1 MNPSQFFNT
10 AVTAVPAIQGLT
22 NVTPKNQVIYGMKV
36 DETEMKIMIADIMHH
51 IGMQP
56 RPGVRVEAEN
66 ILQYVTQQEALQIAN
81 QKYMERHHAYMS
93 GGLMEKLRR
102 MIGGHPIPPGMQ
114 MQMQMPQP
122 LYPAQPMYQQQQ
134 YPQQQQIGYHQQP
147 MPQAPMQPQQQ
158 VPQGQGQEPNQM
170 EQMQSQINQL
180 TEAVT
185 ALLQNN
191 GGSQQRGE

>member
-1 MNPSQFFNT
+1 MNPSQFFNS
-10 AVTAVPAIQGLT
+10 AVSAVPAIQGLT

-36 DETEMKIMIADIMHH
+36 DETEMRIMIADIMHH
-51 IGMQP
+51 LNMQP
-56 RPGVRVEAEN
+56 RPGVRIEAEN

-102 MIGGHPIPPGMQ
+102 AIGGHPIPPG

-122 LYPAQPMYQQQQ
+122 LYPAQPMYQQPQ